1 MLRLKGDPMR
11 TYAIGD
17 IHGYLGELKRAHEL
31 VAQDRADTGDSSAPV
46 IHIGD
51 LCDRGPDTRGVID
64 FLLAGIKAAEPWVVL
79 KGNHDRMMARFLEWP
94 KRHDEN
100 LRSDLHWLHSRLGG
114 SDALASYGVDITAD
128 ADTIHREARDKVPD
142 AHQAF
147 LDSLPTSYRVGELF
161 FCHAGIRPGV
171 PLDQQTED
179 DLCWIRDE
187 FLNSRVDHGPLIVH
201 GHTPVEVVEHHG
213 NRVNTDTGA
222 GYGRPLV
229 PVVIEGR
236 EVWTL
241 TNAGRV
247 KVVPE

>member
-1 MLRLKGDPMR
+1 MR

-147 LDSLPTSYRVGELF
+147 LDSLPTSYRVGDLF

-187 FLNSRVDHGPLIVH
+187 FLTSRVDHGPLIVH

-213 NRVNTDTGA
+213 NRVNIDTGA

-236 EVWTL
+236 DVWAL
-241 TNAGRV
+241 TEAGRV